1 MVSFSRFRSHLPA
14 RATRLLNRSRLQ
26 QQQLS
31 NGGGG
36 GGFGS
41 DSPKSNDSFATK
53 RTISSRSSSINQQ
66 HQNLQHSRGDS
77 SDDLM
82 LYDKSF
88 RNAMLQDILYF
99 KKQVLKLR
107 KILQEVSELFCLP
120 FFSCCVFFF
129 FFFL

>member
-1 MVSFSRFRSHLPA
+1 MVSFSCFRSHLPA

-36 GGFGS
+36 VGS

-53 RTISSRSSSINQQ
+53 RTISSRSSSINQHHQ
-66 HQNLQHSRGDS
+66 HLQHSSRGDS

-88 RNAMLQDILYF
+88 RNGMLQDILYF

-107 KILQEVSELFCLP
+107 KILQEVGELLFDFGVL
-120 FFSCCVFFF
+120 
-129 FFFL
+129 FLLFLG